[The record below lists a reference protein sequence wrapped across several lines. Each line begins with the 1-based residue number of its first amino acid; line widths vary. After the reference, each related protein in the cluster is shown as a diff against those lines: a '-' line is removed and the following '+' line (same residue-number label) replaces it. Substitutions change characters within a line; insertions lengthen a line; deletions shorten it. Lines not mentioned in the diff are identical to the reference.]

1 MLRFL
6 THKLRSQSLNEEQ
19 QFQNKAHDD
28 HDSGTES
35 DDESGDPNDFS
46 GDQND
51 MEHEEEWDENRQGLF
66 HSLGSMN
73 SISGGGVPGG
83 RDSVSSEMFESGYNI
98 DSALPSD
105 SDHAYDHHSSEEEL
119 EVINNTSYDE
129 VDDDVILGPEEAGS
143 LLGDEDEP
151 SDGLILRNSS
161 ENKRKWSQVASNRL
175 SVESTSSSDDEVQG
189 LLRPLSTP
197 VEFCT
202 SPPVDAHK
210 PSRSQ
215 SPPPKLF
222 LFSSTAVPGGGGA
235 NGVVGVEIQ
244 EIGSAG
250 GGRTVCSASSPV
262 SSLSSSSGPG
272 ALMNGSGNGVF
283 RGLRRNDHHNNPYPI
298 MSSSVSSTTP
308 SYNSET
314 HPHSFI
320 INNVIPNN
328 SGSINNSTCGGPVV
342 LHSELLPS
350 STTNHHHHPNTTST
364 IIINNS
370 LSPTTSTAGAHNN
383 VVSSSTAAATLT
395 AAANNLTSSS
405 NSSSST
411 VSSSSS
417 YGNGRSARSSS
428 GREITRRRHRHHHN
442 PRHIQRPWLDFEKM
456 QQVQGT
462 GSRYEAKRLLRE
474 IRQLTSLPIS

>member
-1 MLRFL
+1 MCFVWFCSCL
-6 THKLRSQSLNEEQ
+6 
-19 QFQNKAHDD
+19 
-28 HDSGTES
+28 
-35 DDESGDPNDFS
+35 
-46 GDQND
+46 D

-83 RDSVSSEMFESGYNI
+83 RDSVSSQMFESGYNI

-151 SDGLILRNSS
+151 SDGLVLRNSS
-161 ENKRKWSQVASNRL
+161 ENKRKWSQVAANRL
-175 SVESTSSSDDEVQG
+175 SVESTSSSDEEVQG

-222 LFSSTAVPGGGGA
+222 LFSSSAGGGVTLT
-235 NGVVGVEIQ
+235 NGEIQ
-244 EIGSAG
+244 EIGTTVG
-250 GGRTVCSASSPV
+250 GPVSSASSPVVV

-272 ALMNGSGNGVF
+272 ALTMNGSTHGVF
-283 RGLRRNDHHNNPYPI
+283 RGLRRSNDHHHIQQNNTYPI

-308 SYNSET
+308 SYNNEAQNHHHNQQH
-314 HPHSFI
+314 HPHSFL
-320 INNVIPNN
+320 INNKYIPN
-328 SGSINNSTCGGPVV
+328 SNNCGGGPVV

-350 STTNHHHHPNTTST
+350 STTNNHHQHHHHSPNST
-364 IIINNS
+364 LIINNSS
-370 LSPTTSTAGAHNN
+370 LSPTTNN
-383 VVSSSTAAATLT
+383 IVSSSTSAT
-395 AAANNLTSSS
+395 NNSASSS
-405 NSSSST
+405 PILNNSSSSLSNNVT
-411 VSSSSS
+411 SSTLTASAATS
-417 YGNGRSARSSS
+417 GGRSQRSSS
-428 GREITRRRHRHHHN
+428 GREISRRRHRHHHN

-456 QQVQGT
+456 QQV
-462 GSRYEAKRLLRE
+462 S
-474 IRQLTSLPIS
+474 I